1 MAWRSSWQSWQS
13 WQSWR
18 RDRSHGH
25 GSQSHHGTS
34 KSRSKMSRAERSRSM
49 AFALPKLDPKLGPQ
63 LEVVKFSEMMQKMIL
78 NDAENALM
86 IQLYPSIIN
95 CHSVNAYHM
104 CVSLDLCLL
113 TIRPLLLAVC
123 TAQANMG
130 DSEDLGQSQFL
141 SSGRAATIQT
151 SPLQFAGNT
160 CPIYNHL

>member
-1 MAWRSSWQSWQS
+1 MTSNISEKKALSTLSTAPRRILPGRPRSPGVQQWPGVHRGRLRGIVFASRSKPWQPWP
-13 WQSWR
+13 W
-18 RDRSHGH
+18 H
-25 GSQSHHGTS
+25 SHHGTS

-104 CVSLDLCLL
+104 GV
-113 TIRPLLLAVC
+113 IRSMSSHHPAF
-123 TAQANMG
+123 T
-130 DSEDLGQSQFL
+130 
-141 SSGRAATIQT
+141 SGRLH
-151 SPLQFAGNT
+151 SPSQHGRF
-160 CPIYNHL
+160 